1 MDNEKK
7 FLRRLG
13 MNIQRRRLILGWE
26 SGDVAARLGISRAT
40 YAKLEKGAARMTDEL
55 FDAISDLFKMSAMNL
70 LAEQSECQYRFFRKN
85 ARQTKREQ
93 ALIEQATQ
101 DGIRKLKGYV
111 ALENLLQE
119 KGEFDGHLNDSEFVK
134 EPEEPVEAF
143 ALRVREKLRGY
154 GWEANGNLAEV
165 LEKFGV
171 KIFALPLPVANCFG
185 FSFSSEGKCGILINC
200 DPQISV
206 ERQIFTLAHEF
217 GHLLLHKDADFLHLS
232 EAESKN
238 MEGEAQRF
246 AGRLLLPDAEFNVSW
261 RDSEGMP
268 WVERVLTVKRRFR
281 VSYKTILYRL
291 AEGRGRK
298 ESGTIFAAFPR
309 AYEQRYG
316 QKLSGKMEPQPYPF
330 SAIESQRFSRLALEA
345 FKRGEITMSRLSEL
359 LERNLF
365 ETREIV
371 NAAYGKVG

>member
-1 MDNEKK
+1 MDKEKDYLK
-7 FLRRLG
+7 RLG
-13 MNIQRRRLILGWE
+13 LNVQRRRFILGWE
-26 SGDVAARLGISRAT
+26 AGDVAARLGMKRAT

-55 FDAISDLFKMSAMNL
+55 FAAISDLFKMSTVDL
-70 LAEQSECQYRFFRKN
+70 LAEKSECQYRFFRKN

-101 DGIRKLKGYV
+101 DGIRKLKDYV
-111 ALENLLQE
+111 ALEDWLQE
-119 KGEFDGHLNDSEFVK
+119 KGEFDGRLNDVEFK
-134 EPEEPVEAF
+134 RCPEEQVEAF
-143 ALRVREKLRGY
+143 ALRVRDNLRKY
-154 GWEANGNLAEV
+154 GWEANENLAEV

-185 FSFSSEGKCGILINC
+185 FSFASEGKCGILINC

-206 ERQIFTLAHEF
+206 ERQTFTLAHEF

-232 EAESKN
+232 ETEVKS

-246 AGRLLLPDAEFNVSW
+246 AGRLLMPDAEFNAAW
-261 RDSEGMP
+261 AACEGMP

-281 VSYKTILYRL
+281 VSYKTVLYRL
-291 AEGRGRK
+291 AEGQGRK

-309 AYEQRYG
+309 AYELRYG

-330 SAIESQRFSRLALEA
+330 SAFESQRFSRLALEA
-345 FKRGEITMSRLSEL
+345 FKRDEITMSRLAEL